1 VHKRELNIRQ
11 ALLEALLLIVAA
23 TVLGAAYTFITKQG
37 FFAKVQTVEPVATSN
52 MEMISLA
59 KAKELFES
67 HNALFVDARHEFD
80 YHEGHIRGAV
90 NVGIKIFD
98 TQLDRLNKISKGKLL
113 IVYCDGAECN
123 SSIEL
128 AVKLMDAGFTNVKIF
143 FGGWQE
149 WNSAKLPVE
158 K

>member
-1 VHKRELNIRQ
+1 MRQ
-11 ALLEALLLIVAA
+11 SLIEAFILIVAA
-23 TVLGAAYTFITKQG
+23 IVLGFAYTFVTKQG
-37 FFAKVQTVEPVATSN
+37 FFVKTQAAPSTATST

-59 KAKELFES
+59 KAEELFDS
-67 HNALFVDARHEFD
+67 HNALFIDARHEFE
-80 YHEGHIRGAV
+80 YQAGHIYGAV
-90 NVGIKIFD
+90 NISLKMFEPHS
-98 TQLDRLNKISKGKLL
+98 TRLNKISKDKLL

-128 AVKLMDAGFTNVKIF
+128 AGKLMESGFTNVKIF

-149 WNSAKLPVE
+149 WKSAKLPVE

>member
-1 VHKRELNIRQ
+1 MRQ
-11 ALLEALLLIVAA
+11 ALLEALVLIVAA
-23 TVLGAAYTFITKQG
+23 VVLGVAYTFVTNQG
-37 FFAKVQTVEPVATSN
+37 FFVKTQVTPPVVTST

-59 KAKELFES
+59 TAKEFFDS
-67 HNALFVDARHEFD
+67 KNALFIDARHEFD
-80 YHEGHIRGAV
+80 YTEGHIHGAV
-90 NVGIKIFD
+90 NVALKTLD
-98 TQLDRLNKISKGKLL
+98 THLARLNKIPKDKLL

-128 AVKLMDAGFTNVKIF
+128 AVKLMEAGFTNVKIF

-149 WNSAKLPVE
+149 WNSAKLPSD